1 MPSAGL
7 RVTSEFMMPVLEET
21 TMPKENSVGPGR
33 LAFVVLLILS
43 LQGSLGL
50 AGEDNRISQL
60 LYRYDVL
67 KTQTTDLLD
76 SSRRARRE
84 GQVTNDRKSLLYLRK
99 EVIDFCFEVRKYLH
113 IQRTAGT
120 IRPVMDGRGNVL
132 AMAYS
137 CESMEQV
144 LETEFDVHQPGG
156 QNPDLLQIQGKYEEV
171 WKLADTLVMGD
182 AKNLER

>member
-1 MPSAGL
+1 MPN
-7 RVTSEFMMPVLEET
+7 RNPI
-21 TMPKENSVGPGR
+21 GR
-33 LAFVVLLILS
+33 GSLAFLVLLALS
-43 LQGSLGL
+43 VQGSPGL
-50 AGEDNRISQL
+50 AGEENRISQF

-84 GQVTNDRKSLLYLRK
+84 GQVSSDRKSLLYLRK

-120 IRPVMDGRGNVL
+120 IKPVVDGRGNVL
-132 AMAYS
+132 AIAYS

-171 WKLADTLVMGD
+171 WKLADTLVMRD
-182 AKNLER
+182 AKSLER